1 MKPKRI
7 IFLDIDGCVNSDN
20 WYTKTRGKQ
29 GHFDPNVIKRLNT
42 LEKYGVEVVV
52 ISSWGEEGVKQ
63 LKNVGLKLP
72 ILGDTDHFHTD
83 WFCRGNEIEKWIH
96 DNLGGLGTKY
106 GYDENGD
113 PCYKKRYK
121 DTDVD
126 YEYVILDDDTD
137 MLLGQKDHFIHVDR
151 HTGITNEDI
160 EKVKEILKCDE
171 QKK

>member
-29 GHFDPNVIKRLNT
+29 GDFDPNVIKRLNT

-52 ISSWGEEGVKQ
+52 SSSWGDDGVEQ
-63 LKNVGLKLP
+63 LKNVSLKLP
-72 ILGDTDHFHTD
+72 ILGSTDHFHTD
-83 WFCRGNEIEKWIH
+83 CLCRGNEIEKWIH

-106 GYDENGD
+106 GYDEDGE
-113 PCYKKRYK
+113 PYYKKRYK
-121 DTDVD
+121 DTDAD

-151 HTGITNEDI
+151 WKGITDVDI
-160 EKVKEILKCDE
+160 KFAKSILKCDE

>member
-1 MKPKRI
+1 MKRI

-29 GHFDPNVIKRLNT
+29 GDFDPNVIKRLNT
-42 LEKYGVEVVV
+42 LEPYGVEVVV
-52 ISSWGEEGVKQ
+52 SSSWGDDGVEQ

-72 ILGDTDHFHTD
+72 IIGSTDHFHTD

-126 YEYVILDDDTD
+126 YEYVILDDDAD
-137 MLLGQKDHFIHVDR
+137 MLLGQKDNFIHVDR
-151 HTGITNEDI
+151 WTGITDVDI
-160 EKVKEILKCDE
+160 KLAKTILKCDE